1 MRQTDELSDFREFND
16 QNINNKD
23 ENGNGVIQKLFKN
36 APCNIS
42 DYLVLFFTVWISNN
56 L

>member
-23 ENGNGVIQKLFKN
+23 ETTTHITVPKINIQPRSRFRNEHK
-36 APCNIS
+36 
-42 DYLVLFFTVWISNN
+42 
-56 L
+56 